1 MATTERDTAGLIDD
15 LREQLRRKDRE
26 LEAARAGLHDAKMA
40 GIAVGVLLART
51 PGWTEQDALAAWD
64 AACDRLTRDGNT
76 QALASY
82 VVQTG
87 GLPGEGVAAPA

>member
-1 MATTERDTAGLIDD
+1 MPNDTRDASRSAELQAKEHEIETLLAE
-15 LREQLRRKDRE
+15 LRD
-26 LEAARAGLHDAKMA
+26 ARMA

-64 AACDRLTRDGNT
+64 AACAELTRDGNT

-82 VVQTG
+82 VIQTG
-87 GLPGEGVAAPA
+87 ALPGTGVTADA